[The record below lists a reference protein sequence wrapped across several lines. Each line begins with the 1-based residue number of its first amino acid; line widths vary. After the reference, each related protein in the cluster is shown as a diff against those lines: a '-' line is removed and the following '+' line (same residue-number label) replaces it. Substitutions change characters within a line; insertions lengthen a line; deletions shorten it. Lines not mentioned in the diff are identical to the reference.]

1 MIDDYPR
8 STVRVVAPSFYA
20 ALVQFPIVCFFGA
33 LVTDIVYWKT
43 AEFLWVTFSVWLIT
57 AGLVMAGFAFLAGL
71 VDLARSRRV
80 RFMRFSWVQILGHLA
95 AALLSL
101 LNVLVHSRD
110 GYTAVVPEGLL
121 LSALVVLI
129 LLVTGWFGT
138 SMVYRNNRVGVT
150 Y

>member
-8 STVRVVAPSFYA
+8 STARVAGPSFYA
-20 ALVQFPIVCFFGA
+20 ALVQFPFVCFFGA
-33 LVTDIVYWKT
+33 LATDLAYWRT
-43 AEFLWVTFSVWLIT
+43 AEFLWVSFSVWLLA
-57 AGLVMAGFAFLAGL
+57 AGLLMAAFAVVAGV
-71 VDLARSRRV
+71 VDLIRSRRV
-80 RFMRFSWVQILGHLA
+80 RYMRYSWIQILGHIA

-101 LNVLVHSRD
+101 LNVFVHSRD
-110 GYTAVVPEGLL
+110 GYTAVVPEGIL

>member
-8 STVRVVAPSFYA
+8 STARVPGPSYYT
-20 ALVQFPIVCFFGA
+20 ALVQFPVVCFFGT
-33 LVTDIVYWKT
+33 LITDLAYWKT
-43 AEFLWVTFSVWLIT
+43 AEFLWVTFSVWLL
-57 AGLVMAGFAFLAGL
+57 AFGLVMAGFAVLAGL
-71 VDLARSRRV
+71 VDLVRRRRV
-80 RFMRFSWVQILGHLA
+80 RFVGLSWLQILGQLA

-101 LNVLVHSRD
+101 LNVFVHSRD

-129 LLVTGWFGT
+129 LLITGFVGT
-138 SMVYRNNRVGVT
+138 SMVYRNRVGVT

>member
-8 STVRVVAPSFYA
+8 STARVTRPSYYA

-33 LVTDIVYWKT
+33 LATDLAYWKT
-43 AEFLWVTFSVWLIT
+43 AEFLWESFSVWLLA
-57 AGLVMAGFAFLAGL
+57 AGLVMAFFAFLAGL
-71 VDLARSRRV
+71 VDLVRSRRV
-80 RFMRFSWVQILGHLA
+80 RFMRYSWVQILGHLV

-101 LNVLVHSRD
+101 LNVFVHSRD
-110 GYTAVVPEGLL
+110 GYTAVIPEGLL

-138 SMVYRNNRVGVT
+138 SMVYRDRVGVT